1 MEYELNIAKITQ
13 QYPRGLHWALVKFG
27 RISYAEAQSKADLII
42 ASLGRD
48 GFVYS
53 MNEIP
58 PVHYKS
64 WVVCHVH

>member
-1 MEYELNIAKITQ
+1 MEYELNIAKISQ

-27 RISYAEAQSKADLII
+27 RVSKEEAQLKADLII
-42 ASLGRD
+42 ASIGRD

-58 PVHYKS
+58 SAHYKS
-64 WVVCHVH
+64 WVV

>member
-1 MEYELNIAKITQ
+1 MEYELNIAKLTPMH
-13 QYPRGLHWALVKFG
+13 PRGIHWALVKFG
-27 RISYAEAQSKADLII
+27 RVSKVEAQLKADWII

-58 PVHYKS
+58 SVHYKS
-64 WVVCHVH
+64 WVV